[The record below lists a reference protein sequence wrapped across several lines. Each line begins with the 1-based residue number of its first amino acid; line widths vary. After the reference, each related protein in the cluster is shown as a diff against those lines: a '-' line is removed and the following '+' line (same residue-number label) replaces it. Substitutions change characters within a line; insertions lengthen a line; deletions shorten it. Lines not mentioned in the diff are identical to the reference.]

1 MKRWTVIS
9 SVVSTLFVASILTFS
24 LSTEIASAHGPACKG
39 HHKDDCNAGGESGTV
54 RVDVTFRVSGTDGLR
69 PIGGTYYHK
78 RQKVSAGIGGL
89 GEFTLTLTKGNQL
102 AMRMLTLDFTD
113 CVSQGT
119 DHACKPPF
127 QPDKIGDSVGP
138 LTIATTRVDLLAL
151 GTDEMST
158 NLRLSLNLDLNLEGG
173 GSWHHGY
180 ADDGFGI
187 CPGGTDIKVTRIDD
201 ETWVIEA
208 TSADKACLVK
218 RDGSAMGDIPS
229 GLYSMPF
236 KMMVKKQN

>member
-1 MKRWTVIS
+1 MNIS
-9 SVVSTLFVASILTFS
+9 RLSTLSLTLAVAVITL
-24 LSTEIASAHGPACKG
+24 G
-39 HHKDDCNAGGESGTV
+39 HANPSFAAPSCSKNPSHPNCIPDGGDGGGGGTV
-54 RVDVTFRVSGTDGLR
+54 RVDVTFRVSETDGLR

-113 CVSQGT
+113 CVSAMGT
-119 DHACKPPF
+119 CKPPF
-127 QPDKIGDSVGP
+127 QPLEFGDSVGP

-158 NLRLSLNLDLNLEGG
+158 NLRLSLNLDLNLVGG
-173 GSWHHGY
+173 GSWHLGY

-187 CPGGTDIKVTRIDD
+187 CLGGTEIKVTRIDD
-201 ETWVIEA
+201 DTWVIEA
-208 TSADKACLVK
+208 FGNDVACLVK
-218 RDGSAMGDIPS
+218 RDQGAMVNIFS
-229 GLYSMPF
+229 GNYSMPF
-236 KMMVKKQN
+236 KMTVEKQ